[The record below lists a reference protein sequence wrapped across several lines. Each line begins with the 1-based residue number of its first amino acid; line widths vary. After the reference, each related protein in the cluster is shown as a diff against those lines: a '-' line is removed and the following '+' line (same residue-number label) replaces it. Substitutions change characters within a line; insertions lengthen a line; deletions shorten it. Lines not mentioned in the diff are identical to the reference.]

1 MQTVKIFDKALTYEE
16 KDYTLCHIN
25 DNPII
30 ILTTNLPIVAHAK
43 LKNLETFVSVHKFNE
58 GTTHYMQ
65 EDSESLVKAMDIKF
79 LG

>member
-25 DNPII
+25 NSPII
-30 ILTTNLPIVAHAK
+30 ILTTKLPIVEHAK
-43 LKNLETFVSVHKFNE
+43 LENLETLVTVHKFLE

-65 EDSESLVKAMDIKF
+65 EDNESSVIAKYIKY

>member
-1 MQTVKIFDKALTYEE
+1 MQTIKIFDKALTYEE

-25 DNPII
+25 DSPII

-43 LKNLETFVSVHKFNE
+43 FKNLDTIVSVHKFLE
-58 GTTHYMQ
+58 GNTHYMQ
-65 EDSESLVKAMDIKF
+65 EENESLVKAMDIKF